1 MNPISTVS
9 SINSGIL
16 GPPNNFK
23 TLKIRA
29 DQIDGRNKSPSLSKS
44 FNDNSQQQMII
55 KNDEL
60 KSVNA
65 TVIANQTIDT
75 TNFPSRLGGIPIS
88 QLSRQ

>member
-1 MNPISTVS
+1 
-9 SINSGIL
+9 
-16 GPPNNFK
+16 
-23 TLKIRA
+23 
-29 DQIDGRNKSPSLSKS
+29 
-44 FNDNSQQQMII
+44 MII